1 MNGKDAKLLKF
12 LQSKNSKFDL
22 VNYQFELLNE
32 HTVQVIRFEG
42 DGHSV
47 VYSGPVNAYEIE
59 RTISYLGY
67 DDVRFCDACGAPM
80 DSGWSDEGGMTH
92 FCSEDEFAADMN
104 ERYGKGNWRAEPE
117 GGKEYC
123 YEYRDDENSPWQ
135 PESSFYT
142 EWY

>member
-1 MNGKDAKLLKF
+1 MNEKDAKLLKF
-12 LQSKNSKFDL
+12 LQSKNSKFEL

-32 HTVQVIRFEG
+32 STVRIIRFEG
-42 DGHSV
+42 AGHST
-47 VYSGPVNAYEIE
+47 VYEGLVAINEIE
-59 RTISYLGY
+59 RTIDRAGF

-80 DSGWSDEGGMTH
+80 DCGWSDEIGLTH
-92 FCSEDEFAADMN
+92 FCSEEEFAADMD

-117 GGKEYC
+117 GGKEWN